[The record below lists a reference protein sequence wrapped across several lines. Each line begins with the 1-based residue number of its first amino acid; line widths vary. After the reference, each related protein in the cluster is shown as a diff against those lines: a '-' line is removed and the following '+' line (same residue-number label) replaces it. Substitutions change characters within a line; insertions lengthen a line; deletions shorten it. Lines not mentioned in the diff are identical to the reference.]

1 MKELALFAGIGGG
14 LIASRILGWETVCAV
29 EIDDY
34 CQKVLKARQADGLLE
49 PFPIYP
55 DVRSF
60 TIDTLRSLLHNQY
73 TIRPGIKP
81 EEKGVEEPIVDIVSG
96 GFP

>member
-29 EIDDY
+29 EIDPY

-49 PFPIYP
+49 PFPIYS
-55 DVRSF
+55 DCRSF
-60 TIDTLRSLLHNQY
+60 TIDTLRSLVQ
-73 TIRPGIKP
+73 
-81 EEKGVEEPIVDIVSG
+81 KGVEEPIVDIVSG

>member
-14 LIASRILGWETVCAV
+14 LIASRILGWETVCVV

-34 CQKVLKARQADGLLE
+34 CQKVLKARQADCLLE
-49 PFPIYP
+49 PFPIY
-55 DVRSF
+55 DNVKSF
-60 TIDTLRSLLHNQY
+60 TIDTLRTLVQ
-73 TIRPGIKP
+73 
-81 EEKGVEEPIVDIVSG
+81 KGVEEPIVDIVSG